1 MKEISKVPAKA
12 EQRMAGI
19 GRRQGKSPRPD
30 EKAFDRELHAAEHG
44 VKFSHHAAKRIE
56 MRGVELSDSDMNRLN
71 DAVERMA
78 EKGSRD
84 ALIWMKQTALVVS
97 VKNRTVITAVD
108 EESAKENIFTN
119 IDSAAIL

>member
-1 MKEISKVPAKA
+1 MRVINKAPAMA
-12 EQRMAGI
+12 EQGLAGI
-19 GRRQGKSPRPD
+19 GKRQGASPKTK
-30 EKAFDRELHAAEHG
+30 ETTFDSKLIEAEG
-44 VKFSHHAAKRIE
+44 IRFSRHAAKRLE
-56 MRGVELSDSDMNRLN
+56 MRGIVITEKDKERLES
-71 DAVERMA
+71 AVERMA

-108 EESAKENIFTN
+108 EDSAKENIFTN

>member
-1 MKEISKVPAKA
+1 M
-12 EQRMAGI
+12 
-19 GRRQGKSPRPD
+19 
-30 EKAFDRELHAAEHG
+30 AAE
-44 VKFSHHAAKRIE
+44 KIRFSRHAAKRLE
-56 MRGVELSDSDMNRLN
+56 MRGIVITEQDKERLES
-71 DAVERMA
+71 AVERMA

>member
-1 MKEISKVPAKA
+1 MKEINKVPAKA
-12 EQRMAGI
+12 EQGMAGI

-30 EKAFDRELHAAEHG
+30 KTAFDRELQAVEHG

-56 MRGVELSDSDMNRLN
+56 MRGVELSDSDMERLN
-71 DAVERMA
+71 NAVERMA
-78 EKGSRD
+78 EKGVRD

>member
-1 MKEISKVPAKA
+1 MKEIVKTPAKA
-12 EQRMAGI
+12 EQGMAGI

-108 EESAKENIFTN
+108 DESATENIFTN